1 MVMVRPNQFGDERGR
16 VAGRVEAAQ
25 ERRARSDA
33 MRAIARDIPDPRDYA
48 YQLGA
53 EYCEMLLS
61 ATLRDSWYVTEAVAK
76 RLRPHGLC
84 EYGGTGLTGFAMAV
98 RRELKAMDA

>member
-1 MVMVRPNQFGDERGR
+1 MTFSTAQFGDHHTRL
-16 VAGRVEAAQ
+16 AGKIEAAS
-25 ERRARSDA
+25 ERRAHGDA

-53 EYCEMLLS
+53 EYVAMLLG
-61 ATLRDSWYVTEAVAK
+61 ATLRDNWYVTEAVAK
-76 RLRPHGLC
+76 VLRPHGLC
-84 EYGGTGLTGFAMAV
+84 EYGGTGLTAFGIMV